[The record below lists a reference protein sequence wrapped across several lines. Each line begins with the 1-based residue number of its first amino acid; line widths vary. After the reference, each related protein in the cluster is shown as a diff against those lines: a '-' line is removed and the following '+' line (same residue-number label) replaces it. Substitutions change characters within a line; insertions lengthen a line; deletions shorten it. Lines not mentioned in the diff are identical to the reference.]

1 MGKFGFQR
9 RLGAGGP
16 RGVLSKACIE
26 NKGVIL
32 APQVGFEPTTLRLT
46 AECSMRRG
54 RTIFPEANVAERHNV
69 SPEVSR
75 TGRRA
80 ANVQPTCSHGSGWRC
95 LWLPDRPWTV
105 SSNQRVTARCRQ
117 AQAGVPHSNPG
128 APASASGVEL
138 PPRSPGAS
146 HSPRVSKTA
155 RVKTPRLGRRLRTA
169 TQIPELIK
177 VAEVRAKAP
186 SQRSLAR
193 RPRQSTANARQP
205 EQQCRGKSPRRLA
218 SPTPTRWTIYK
229 RRWLILF
236 FGVIWQRTSGD
247 CRREASRLD

>member
-80 ANVQPTCSHGSGWRC
+80 ANVQPRQR
-95 LWLPDRPWTV
+95 LALPLVARSALDRVVESKGYRALP
-105 SSNQRVTARCRQ
+105 
-117 AQAGVPHSNPG
+117 PG
-128 APASASGVEL
+128 AGGGSAFKSRRPPADSGVEL
-138 PPRSPGAS
+138 PPRSPGAAS
-146 HSPRVSKTA
+146 SPRVNKAVGAPHALGVASKQP
-155 RVKTPRLGRRLRTA
+155 PR
-169 TQIPELIK
+169 
-177 VAEVRAKAP
+177 
-186 SQRSLAR
+186 
-193 RPRQSTANARQP
+193 
-205 EQQCRGKSPRRLA
+205 
-218 SPTPTRWTIYK
+218 
-229 RRWLILF
+229 
-236 FGVIWQRTSGD
+236 
-247 CRREASRLD
+247 SRNWS